1 MRNSERIPLRLV
13 QVQKP
18 CHEDWNGMS
27 GDEKIRFCSKCR
39 EHVHNLSEMTPK
51 EAKSCLDGA
60 EGRICVRYELDE
72 KGRIKHRSSMPKLL
86 TLIAAATLSLVG
98 CAPREEAVTG
108 APPAPPKTD
117 PQPRPTMGAVAPD
130 PVMGKVVAP
139 QNIVMGDLPVP
150 EKKK

>member
-98 CAPREEAVTG
+98 CAPQQEPLMGDVAT
-108 APPAPPKTD
+108 PPK
-117 PQPRPTMGAVAPD
+117 QEPRHEPMMGAVAPD
-130 PVMGKVVAP
+130 PVMGKVAAP